1 MRLAEISRLP
11 LSLLDLV
18 VIRKS
23 YTRNR
28 ARGRGAPARAR
39 NLKREFTSPGRAS
52 TRARGSRVAETMRD
66 LFVLAED
73 EAADPLEGDRDVERC
88 EREWRFPAL
97 ERRAV
102 VVDGISFS
110 TRRRAQTIDSGA
122 ENDLGA

>member
-1 MRLAEISRLP
+1 MLRTSRRDLSIT

-23 YTRNR
+23 CTRNL

-39 NLKREFTSPGRAS
+39 NLQRKFTSPGRAS
-52 TRARGSRVAETMRD
+52 TRARGLRVAETMRD

-88 EREWRFPAL
+88 ERERRCPAL
-97 ERRAV
+97 ERRLAPP
-102 VVDGISFS
+102 
-110 TRRRAQTIDSGA
+110 
-122 ENDLGA
+122 